1 MCGVMQ
7 QHLNFGDGNYCE
19 QNQPLYICICMQ
31 NNSCHGYQKN
41 WLLFLLS
48 MRNFFCRFQIVT
60 LKATSSLPVW
70 CFSLGHVQWWTLTC
84 LEPLLKHFFMYCPNP
99 LLEGNFI
106 KSAWLYVTRSV
117 HLESIKFTNWVLW
130 NSSMSWSEN
139 WIVANNWIISSAL
152 LFIFQYFLFFIF
164 FFFFFWKYF
173 LLNISSH
180 FVIYWFCFKYRWFLF
195 IRCLLYILT
204 MLFFW
209 LGILGIIFLDF

>member
-1 MCGVMQ
+1 MRDVYWILLFVSVFVEYLQGFPVHRYFCIGSRLGLTFMCGVMQ
-7 QHLNFGDGNYCE
+7 QHLNCGDGNYCE

-60 LKATSSLPVW
+60 FKATISLPVW

-99 LLEGNFI
+99 LLEGNFF
-106 KSAWLYVTRSV
+106 KSAWLYVIRSV

-139 WIVANNWIISSAL
+139 WIVANNWIISFAL
-152 LFIFQYFLFFIF
+152 LFIFQHFLFFIF
-164 FFFFFWKYF
+164 FFFFW
-173 LLNISSH
+173 NI
-180 FVIYWFCFKYRWFLF
+180 FCS
-195 IRCLLYILT
+195 I
-204 MLFFW
+204 
-209 LGILGIIFLDF
+209 